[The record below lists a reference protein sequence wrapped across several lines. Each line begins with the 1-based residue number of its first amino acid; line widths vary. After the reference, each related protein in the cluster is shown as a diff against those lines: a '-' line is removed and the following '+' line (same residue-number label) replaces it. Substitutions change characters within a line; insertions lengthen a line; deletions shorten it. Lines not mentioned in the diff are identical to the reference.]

1 MFVVA
6 ATAERRSVA
15 ERNLRRALDDARET
29 AGVDATADR
38 VAWHLLR
45 HSFAPMLAT
54 DLEPPSDRARPSD
67 GSRGSR
73 VTRSGSACMMHA
85 IIRSSKT
92 SSLRR
97 LGAGIR

>member
-45 HSFAPMLAT
+45 STPTPRALAAPLV
-54 DLEPPSDRARPSD
+54 RADARDGPRAPERP
-67 GSRGSR
+67 RAP
-73 VTRSGSACMMHA
+73 V
-85 IIRSSKT
+85 
-92 SSLRR
+92 
-97 LGAGIR
+97 